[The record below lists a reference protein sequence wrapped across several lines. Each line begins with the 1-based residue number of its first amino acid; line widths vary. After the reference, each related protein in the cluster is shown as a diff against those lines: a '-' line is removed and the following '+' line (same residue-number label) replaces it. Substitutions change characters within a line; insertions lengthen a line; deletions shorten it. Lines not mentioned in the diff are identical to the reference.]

1 MTNLHDNFTLEVP
14 HVTLPCNLCRMKRDV
29 IYVTKLHFYV
39 VKLLCHVTYFLRIF
53 TWYIYAM
60 LRDKVTWGKLQ
71 GKSLEHY
78 LTKLH
83 LILAKVL

>member
-14 HVTLPCNLCRMKRDV
+14 HVTLSCNLCRMKRDV

>member
-1 MTNLHDNFTLEVP
+1 MTNLHDNFTLEFP
-14 HVTLPCNLCRMKRDV
+14 HVTLSCNLCRMKRDV

-53 TWYIYAM
+53 TWYIYTM
-60 LRDKVTWGKLQ
+60 LRDKVTSGKLHE
-71 GKSLEHY
+71 KSLEHY